1 MFESIAGV
9 GVCCSLFRSPEF
21 IYERVLF
28 CLPELSRDTLP
39 PFVRIG
45 RKNWGCEF
53 FGGGGAGRTSADVLP
68 SLAHEEELISL
79 AIGRIGAR
87 APLPHHNCG
96 NTIERFVA
104 YLMFAKA
111 FEKPSDVYPCGL

>member
-1 MFESIAGV
+1 
-9 GVCCSLFRSPEF
+9 
-21 IYERVLF
+21 
-28 CLPELSRDTLP
+28 
-39 PFVRIG
+39 VRIF
-45 RKNWGCEF
+45 R
-53 FGGGGAGRTSADVLP
+53 GAGRTSADVLP

-104 YLMFAKA
+104 YLMFVKT
-111 FEKPSDVYPCGL
+111 FEKLSDVYPRGFVRVIPLSPRLCYY